1 MFNVLHR
8 KKELLNIIGALFVAL
23 VVALPI
29 IAIFY
34 LALTPEKNIWPHL
47 ISTVLP
53 GYITTTLGLLFG
65 VGLISF
71 IIGVGSAWIITIYEF
86 PFRSKLEWL
95 LLIPLAMPTY
105 IIAYSYGELFD
116 YSGPIQTYMRSIF
129 NWNNSKDYW
138 FPDLFTLGGAIFVIS
153 FVLYPYVY
161 LTARAAFIRQTNS
174 LIEAS
179 STLGCSMLKTF
190 YKIALPMARPAIVVG
205 IILVLMEC
213 LNEFAALEYFGVNTL
228 TVGVYVTWLQKN
240 NLGGAS
246 QIAIV
251 MLLFIFSLIV
261 LERKLRKN
269 RTFHQ
274 NSKNSLS
281 PNRINVIGYK
291 AWILSFVCFVPIL
304 IGFIAL
310 HLY

>member
-1 MFNVLHR
+1 MFNILHR
-8 KKELLNIIGALFVAL
+8 KKELLNIMVALFVAL

-161 LTARAAFIRQTNS
+161 LTARAAFMRQLKQAQHLVVRCLKLSIRLHCQW
-174 LIEAS
+174 L
-179 STLGCSMLKTF
+179 
-190 YKIALPMARPAIVVG
+190 AL
-205 IILVLMEC
+205 
-213 LNEFAALEYFGVNTL
+213 
-228 TVGVYVTWLQKN
+228 Q
-240 NLGGAS
+240 
-246 QIAIV
+246 
-251 MLLFIFSLIV
+251 
-261 LERKLRKN
+261 
-269 RTFHQ
+269 
-274 NSKNSLS
+274 
-281 PNRINVIGYK
+281 
-291 AWILSFVCFVPIL
+291 
-304 IGFIAL
+304 
-310 HLY
+310 